1 MTHRSTLR
9 GAAFLGLASAALA
22 SVVAAACGNDPH
34 SDPVPDAAAD
44 TGALDVDAGA
54 TDAAA
59 DVPVVP
65 KGARVLGLA
74 TDLASADFVDDARLA
89 LDAGAKTALVQF
101 AWDEIERPFDAG
113 ADAGDPDGGAST
125 LVYQPAIHVAN
136 LVYDGVG
143 SQAILEVDPID
154 GSGSRA
160 PSELAGRALD
170 DAELGARFD
179 RVTDYALGELRDT
192 KLTAL
197 VIGGSVDVALGD
209 DAAKHAAFATFFTR
223 AAAHA
228 RTVRPGLTVGF
239 GVSGEGLVARR
250 DRLSPALS
258 AADIVAVSYLGVD
271 AAGAAKREVDVA
283 SDLDRIVAAAPA
295 KPIVLHAVGAPSRGA
310 TGADESTQAAFVT
323 ATFRAWDRHAG
334 RIPVLSFRELDD
346 AAAAAAA
353 RHARREGRSDAAF
366 LGAVGAFG
374 LRDADLRRKPSFAAF
389 LGEARARG
397 F

>member
-9 GAAFLGLASAALA
+9 GAAFLGIVSAAL
-22 SVVAAACGNDPH
+22 VAAIAVACSNDPH
-34 SDPVPDAAAD
+34 SDPVPDAATD
-44 TGALDVDAGA
+44 TGPLDAEAGLLDAE
-54 TDAAA
+54 A

-65 KGARVLGLA
+65 KGTRALGLA
-74 TDLASADFVDDARLA
+74 TDLASADLVDDVQLA
-89 LDAGAKTALVQF
+89 LDAGAKTTLVRF
-101 AWDEIERPFDAG
+101 AWDEIERPVDAG
-113 ADAGDPDGGAST
+113 DDAGDPDGGPPTSI
-125 LVYQPAIHVAN
+125 YQPAIHVAN
-136 LVYDGVG
+136 LVYDGFG

-154 GSGSRA
+154 GSGARA
-160 PSELAGRALD
+160 PSDLAGRAID
-170 DAELGARFD
+170 DAELGSRFD

-209 DAAKHAAFATFFTR
+209 DATKHAAFATFFAR

-239 GVSGEGLVARR
+239 GVSGDGLVARR
-250 DRLSPALS
+250 DRLAPALA

-271 AAGAAKREVDVA
+271 AAGAAKREADVA

-295 KPIVLHAVGAPSRGA
+295 KPIVLHAVGAPSKGA
-310 TGADESTQAAFVT
+310 TGADETTQAAFVT

-346 AAAAAAA
+346 AQAAAAA

-366 LGAVGAFG
+366 LAAMGALG
-374 LRDADLRRKPSFAAF
+374 LRDADLRRKPSFAVF